1 MLCDGRTQMIVQCR
15 TLAAYL
21 GYLLSVQVDGDQ
33 MIPKD
38 RRTKRSDVRSVVAP
52 VSCESRGDAGTQT

>member
-1 MLCDGRTQMIVQCR
+1 MQCR

-21 GYLLSVQVDGDQ
+21 GYLLSVQVDEDQ

-38 RRTKRSDVRSVVAP
+38 RRTKQSDVRSAVAS
-52 VSCESRGDAGTQT
+52 VSWESRGDAGTPT